1 MAVDSTGV
9 GSFLSNPVN
18 IVPEPL
24 KTVFEAEDFN
34 PRAERTVEG
43 FSGTGYVPFNM
54 KSNNELVVKFNA
66 KKGRYVLRTRYANGT
81 GPVNTDN
88 NCGIRSLYVNGIF
101 AGSLIFPQRGKDEWS
116 NWGLTNI
123 EHITL
128 MDGENSLTIR
138 FDDFNRNM
146 DGKINDFL
154 LDCIY
159 LQRLELQ

>member
-1 MAVDSTGV
+1 
-9 GSFLSNPVN
+9 
-18 IVPEPL
+18 
-24 KTVFEAEDFN
+24 
-34 PRAERTVEG
+34 
-43 FSGTGYVPFNM
+43 
-54 KSNNELVVKFNA
+54 
-66 KKGRYVLRTRYANGT
+66 
-81 GPVNTDN
+81 
-88 NCGIRSLYVNGIF
+88 VNGIF
-101 AGSLIFPQRGKDEWS
+101 AGSLIFPQLGKEEWS